1 MGNNYNIITK
11 GEVGINMGATNDIK
25 DVIKNRR
32 KELGLTM
39 KEVAEAVGVSEATV
53 SRWESGDIG
62 DMKRSRIAALA
73 KVLRISPNVIMGWKD
88 EEDFK
93 LGNLLLMQDDD
104 LIEVIKTLTNLPQEQ
119 LTNLTAI
126 VKDILAMNDKQI
138 DQLKKFIKVVQS
150 NILD

>member
-1 MGNNYNIITK
+1 MRINEMESMKDIIK
-11 GEVGINMGATNDIK
+11 H
-25 DVIKNRR
+25 RR
-32 KELGLTM
+32 IALGLTQA
-39 KEVAEAVGVSEATV
+39 ELAEAVGVNEATV
-53 SRWESGDIG
+53 SRWESGNIE
-62 DMKRSRIAALA
+62 DMRRSRIIALA
-73 KVLRISPNVIMGWKD
+73 KVLRLSPNILMGWKD

-138 DQLKKFIKVVQS
+138 EQLKKFIKVVQS